1 MMFKCVYVCAN
12 NALLL
17 GNEAD
22 ICIFLVLETSCE
34 TTKPTKNVI
43 IENIRDRMIL
53 RLFSVIIVVVILAL
67 VLVAL

>member
-1 MMFKCVYVCAN
+1 MCVQTTHFYW
-12 NALLL
+12 
-17 GNEAD
+17 GMRQ
-22 ICIFLVLETSCE
+22 IFEFFLCLKQSCE

-67 VLVAL
+67 VLVALYNRCTE

>member
-1 MMFKCVYVCAN
+1 M
-12 NALLL
+12 
-17 GNEAD
+17 
-22 ICIFLVLETSCE
+22 LETSCE